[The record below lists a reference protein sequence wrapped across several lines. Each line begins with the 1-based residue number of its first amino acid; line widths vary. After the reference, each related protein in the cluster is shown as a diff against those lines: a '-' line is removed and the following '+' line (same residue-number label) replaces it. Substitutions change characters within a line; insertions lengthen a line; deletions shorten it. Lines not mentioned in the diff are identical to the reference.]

1 MMVPCVCGHTF
12 PLAANLTRM
21 ARILLLRVAFACC
34 PTCGREGAWRVS
46 HDLWVQLSL
55 VSALSLARV
64 DEVVA
69 DFAAGLEAVETPADL
84 WGGR

>member
-1 MMVPCVCGHTF
+1 MMVPCVCGYTF
-12 PLAANLTRM
+12 PLGANLTGL
-21 ARILLLRVAFACC
+21 ARILLLRVAFTCC
-34 PTCGREGAWRVS
+34 PQCAREGAWRV
-46 HDLWVQLSL
+46 DRDTWVQLSL

-69 DFAAGLEAVETPADL
+69 DFAAGLESVEVPADL